1 MTSIQDKTT
10 IAVAL
15 ALPATASVVALT
27 VPGSVAPTTALVFVA
42 LAIGTAAIGLNAWKN
57 AQARSGMAQL
67 IHETDTAPSVS
78 SVPGGTGESRREA
91 WERRGEGLARTGTI
105 RAFLALSLAVTFG
118 ILYAWMA

>member
-10 IAVAL
+10 FAVAL
-15 ALPATASVVALT
+15 ALPATAALVALT
-27 VPGSVAPTTALVFVA
+27 VPGSVSPTTALVFVA

-57 AQARSGMAQL
+57 AQLRGSMAQL
-67 IHETDTAPSVS
+67 IHETDTAASAS
-78 SVPGGTGESRREA
+78 SVPGGTRESRREA

-105 RAFLALSLAVTFG
+105 RAFLGLSLGVTLG